1 MAKNKARR
9 NKPADQNRPK
19 KENTAN
25 AAAEAAE
32 ELSADKQSAAEGAAA
47 ASAAAEKAAAA
58 EAAGSQSEKA
68 ASGTDGSGKKA
79 QKKKKKK
86 KRELQYQVKT
96 KRDAGVIKAYIT
108 FTYRVLHPTVSARL
122 MIYGF
127 LVALPGI
134 VFFKDVF
141 WRVFFIAVGVML
153 ILLGL
158 FRQYIS
164 LAITKRNDPD
174 YKSGAEFEYN
184 FYEVGADFCKNGE
197 CFLELDKYKDITNF
211 YYDDDYYYLAVRSR
225 DFFVI
230 PKDAFTVGD
239 AVSFEEFIY
248 KKSKHTCRW
257 IPDKFSDRMK
267 KRRAQRAVA
276 GKDLY
281 SKDLFK

>member
-32 ELSADKQSAAEGAAA
+32 ELSAEKQSAAEGAAL
-47 ASAAAEKAAAA
+47 
-58 EAAGSQSEKA
+58 QSEKA
-68 ASGTDGSGKKA
+68 
-79 QKKKKKK
+79 QKKSSAK

-122 MIYGF
+122 MIYGL

-174 YKSGAEFEYN
+174 YKSGAEFEYS

-230 PKDAFTVGD
+230 PKNAFTVGD